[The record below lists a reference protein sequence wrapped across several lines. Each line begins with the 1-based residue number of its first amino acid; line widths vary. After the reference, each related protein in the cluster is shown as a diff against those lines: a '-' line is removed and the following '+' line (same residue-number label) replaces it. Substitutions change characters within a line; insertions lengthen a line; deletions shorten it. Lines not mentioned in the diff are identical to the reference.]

1 MKKWLANLKIGY
13 KITLGFIVVA
23 IMSSLVG
30 AAGFWGVNIVANSY
44 YHVTT
49 SSVSLIEE
57 LEIISSTFKASR
69 TDLSNLVLAEEIS
82 DKEKIISDYSSKMKL
97 IKEKLMEC
105 IDIQNEYSKNTG
117 FDVGK
122 NISIIQELQT
132 AFEKLKKETDSFIN
146 SPAAMVTARRKEA
159 INILAE
165 GGIIHETGDEIDNL
179 IYRLISSTEEII
191 SEAITSNNYASLNT
205 KVAITIG
212 ATLANI
218 FAVLIGIWIARNISK
233 RIKTVADAA
242 AKLAEGN
249 TDIDVTVDVKDET
262 GLLAMT
268 FIKMSDMLRSMI
280 GDVRY
285 ILGEFAKGNFAV
297 NSENEELYIGD
308 YRDIIDNLHTLKSN
322 LSVMLRNISLVAE
335 QVESGSSQVSSGA
348 QALAAGSTEQAA
360 SIQELSASIEKVAE
374 QADENLAIVE
384 EAARLIEQAGA
395 GVASGNSHM
404 VQLTSAMDDIGE
416 ASDQIASISKVIE
429 DIAFQTNILAL
440 NAAIEAARAGA
451 AGKGFA
457 VVADEVRNL
466 AAKSQDA
473 AKKTSE
479 LIQNTVET
487 VSRGTELTS
496 QTAEILMS
504 VQDSTLQVV
513 ESFINIERSSS
524 EQKSAIEQVREGL
537 SQISGVVQ
545 TNAATAEENSATSE
559 EMFSQAVVLREE
571 VSHFTL
577 EV

>member
-1 MKKWLANLKIGY
+1 MKKWLANLNIGF
-13 KITLGFIVVA
+13 KITLGFIIV
-23 IMSSLVG
+23 SLMTSIVG
-30 AAGFWGVNIVANSY
+30 VAGFWGVSSVASSY
-44 YHVTT
+44 RHIST
-49 SSVSLIEE
+49 SSANIIEQ
-57 LEIISSTFKASR
+57 LEIVSSNFQASR
-69 TDLSNLVLAEEIS
+69 TDLSNLVLAEEIA
-82 DKEKIISDYSSKMKL
+82 DKEEIIKGFNEKITLIDSKL
-97 IKEKLMEC
+97 KE
-105 IDIQNEYSKNTG
+105 IVNIQNEFSKNSG
-117 FDVGK
+117 LDVSENLLTIQ
-122 NISIIQELQT
+122 NIQT
-132 AFEKLKKETDSFIN
+132 AFTKLNAETDTFIN
-146 SPAAMVTARRKEA
+146 SPLAMVTARRKDA
-159 INILAE
+159 INALGKGSSINNA
-165 GGIIHETGDEIDNL
+165 GIEIENS
-179 IYRLISSTEEII
+179 IKKLISSSEELILESI
-191 SEAITSNNYASLNT
+191 SNNDFASLNT
-205 KVAITIG
+205 RIVITAGSVLAI
-212 ATLANI
+212 I
-218 FAVLIGIWIARNISK
+218 FAIIIGLLIARNISK
-233 RIKTVADAA
+233 RIKVVVDAA

-249 TDIDVTVDVKDET
+249 TDININVDSTDET
-262 GLLAMT
+262 GVLAMT

-322 LSVMLRNISLVAE
+322 LSVTLRNISLVAE

-466 AAKSQDA
+466 AAKSQEA
-473 AKKTSE
+473 AKKTSD

-487 VSRGTELTS
+487 VARGTEITA

-504 VQDSTLQVV
+504 VQDSTIKVV
-513 ESFINIERSSS
+513 ESFMNIERASSQ
-524 EQKSAIEQVREGL
+524 QKDAIEQIKEGL

-571 VSHFTL
+571 VGNFNL